1 MAGVCLIPGPAHRLR
16 SNALAPL
23 DLLAAMATAPG
34 GACQELDWEQRWE
47 PAAGGTGGSYS
58 VSAVLPADMS
68 QQEVGWVAAVCD
80 GCAAERSERFPGPL
94 GTAELPPPTG
104 GGRAGSDRGR
114 AAVVF
119 LLRSSPAA
127 PAGTASAGQSATKA
141 AGSAASR
148 RAGRRLLQAAAAPGA
163 PSNCSLAVGSAP
175 AETFAGC
182 KSVVTA
188 PAAPYQVFCTLEPT
202 ATGGTRWRGGV
213 KVGISSV
220 GGQGA
225 G

>member
-1 MAGVCLIPGPAHRLR
+1 MCLIPGPAHRLR

-23 DLLAAMATAPG
+23 ESLAAMATAPG

-58 VSAVLPADMS
+58 VSAVLPAGMS
-68 QQEVGWVAAVCD
+68 KREVGWVAAVCD
-80 GCAAERSERFPGPL
+80 GCAAEGSERSPGPL
-94 GTAELPPPTG
+94 GAAELRPPTG
-104 GGRAGSDRGR
+104 GGQAGSDNGR

-127 PAGTASAGQSATKA
+127 PAGTASVGQSATEA

-220 GGQGA
+220 GGQWA